1 MRSSLSLGKY
11 LLIIGAAFPFIA
23 RADTAPSTAP
33 SGASGN
39 AAAHAQGIADK
50 AFDFLK
56 KQQKPDFSWQNSYD
70 PPGITAI
77 VLRAF
82 MADEKFDADQPFLDK
97 AFDKLLSFQKDNG
110 GIYQDALANYNTAI
124 AVSALA
130 VSKEEEY
137 KKPIAKALE
146 YLRSL
151 QFSDKI
157 EGVQPDVH
165 VDSDTSPKFGG
176 FGYGKKGRPDLSNT
190 QFALDALHDAGVK
203 PGDPAFAAAMK
214 FATRCQNLSETN
226 DQKFAGDD
234 GGFIYTDDGTEGS
247 NPAGEYKGPDGR
259 TFFRSY
265 GSMTY
270 AGLKSM
276 IYAGLSKDDP
286 RVKAAWAWI
295 TKNYTVD
302 ENPGMVFA
310 GADAAKGGLYYY
322 YMTMARALRAYGQPV
337 ITDADGKKHD
347 WRIDLINK
355 LATLQRPDGSFV
367 GEKRWM
373 EDNSVL
379 VTSYALL
386 ALEDAK
392 ADLKEN
398 PTK

>member
-1 MRSSLSLGKY
+1 MLSRFTRLRLALRSGCSRAFRWTTITSRRREMEAEDLPALVIHRPVGRRSSETLPAKERARECCPGAAIASPGCDRGTERDVGRLNAHKETLMPLRSSLTQC
-11 LLIIGAAFPFIA
+11 LLAAAIAMPVAFLAPTIA
-23 RADTAPSTAP
+23 RADAPLTAPAS
-33 SGASGN
+33 ASGS
-39 AAAHAQGIADK
+39 AIAQAQRIADRG
-50 AFDFLK
+50 FDYLK
-56 KQQKPDFSWQNSYD
+56 TQQKPDFSWQNSYD

-97 AFDKLLSFQKDNG
+97 AFNKLLSFQKENG

-124 AVSALA
+124 AISALA

-137 KKPIAKALE
+137 KKSIAKALE

-165 VDSDTSPKFGG
+165 VDSDASPKFGG

-190 QFALDALHDAGVK
+190 QFALDALHDAGVQ

-247 NPAGEYKGPDGR
+247 DPAGEYKGPDGR
-259 TFFRSY
+259 TLFRSY

-276 IYAGLSKDDP
+276 IYA
-286 RVKAAWAWI
+286 
-295 TKNYTVD
+295 
-302 ENPGMVFA
+302 
-310 GADAAKGGLYYY
+310 
-322 YMTMARALRAYGQPV
+322 
-337 ITDADGKKHD
+337 
-347 WRIDLINK
+347 
-355 LATLQRPDGSFV
+355 
-367 GEKRWM
+367 
-373 EDNSVL
+373 
-379 VTSYALL
+379 
-386 ALEDAK
+386 
-392 ADLKEN
+392 
-398 PTK
+398 